1 MARTRVASPLAKGR
15 GETSAM
21 GLTTGGHYRSHH
33 IALKSYR
40 RLHCWRGMIRS
51 IRTFM
56 KFLNTSFLQ
65 CVIVTAALFTSPFEI
80 AAANSTAGSG
90 QSGNSS
96 WPRERYQDGNRLIIY
111 QPQVDD
117 WKNFQDLSWRMA
129 VSLTPKSGKT
139 ALGVVEMKG
148 NTDIDNV
155 AKVAII
161 TNPQVTGTYFPS
173 LDNATKEKMEQL
185 FKTFVPSTFSVSLHS
200 LIASTPKKEAPAG
213 AQLNNDPPK
222 IFVGYR
228 PSILLSVNGEPVV
241 SEVPNTNL
249 KFVVNT
255 QWPLF
260 FDEGNSTYYLAAG
273 QQWLTSNS
281 LEGQWSATKKLP
293 PDMSKLPRDK
303 QWSALKKFIP
313 PPAKSTG
320 VTPDVFYA
328 DKPAEVILFDGQPVY
343 AQIPDTQL
351 EYATNTNSVVFV
363 YTPTQQF
370 YYLTAGRWFRTADLQ
385 QGPWTYA
392 TPDLPPDFAKIPLN
406 SPASAILASVPGT
419 EEAKDAVLLAQV
431 PTTMTVNAKEAAA
444 KVKVEYAG
452 DPKFEPIKGTSMEY
466 ATNTQDKVIKVGD
479 VYYLCLQSV
488 WFVSPNPQG
497 PWTTCTSVPQE
508 IYTIPSSSPVYN
520 VTYVTQSANPDGTVT
535 ANYTAG
541 YLGTFILGA
550 AAGAIL
556 ADGSGYWWPPY
567 CYGGYYYPYPGTYCG
582 AYYGGYGYHYP
593 APYYDSATGAY
604 GWKQTAYG
612 PYGSATRGAGYN
624 PYTGTYARG
633 ASVSTPY
640 GSRSAAQ
647 AYNPYTGTYAQTRQ
661 GSSPNAQWGSSYVS
675 RGNQSATMG
684 HYSTANGTVAGA
696 ADSQG
701 GKVAASSTKWGNSA
715 VGKTASGNMYAGHDG
730 NVYKNTGNG
739 WQKYDNGSW
748 NSVNKPQPN
757 WQGAESSQQR
767 TASESYQQRS
777 SAASSSDRS
786 STGGGMDRSGGGGFG
801 RSGGGGG
808 SDDLDRE
815 AQNRARGDFSSQR
828 FQGFQGGGF
837 DRSGGGGGFGGDR
850 FGGGGGFGGGDRFGG
865 GGGFGR
871 FGGFGGGG
879 GFRGRR

>member
-1 MARTRVASPLAKGR
+1 MRSP
-15 GETSAM
+15 
-21 GLTTGGHYRSHH
+21 
-33 IALKSYR
+33 
-40 RLHCWRGMIRS
+40 
-51 IRTFM
+51 
-56 KFLNTSFLQ
+56 NTSYICIAIVILAFL
-65 CVIVTAALFTSPFEI
+65 ALPFEK
-80 AAANSTAGSG
+80 AAAASASGSNQTG
-90 QSGNSS
+90 DSS
-96 WPRERYQDGNRLIIY
+96 WPREKYNNGTRLIIY

-129 VSLTPKSGKT
+129 VSITPKSGKT
-139 ALGVVEMKG
+139 VLGVVEMKG
-148 NTDIDNV
+148 NTNIDNV
-155 AKVAII
+155 AKVATI

-173 LDNATKEKMEQL
+173 LDNATKEKMDQL
-185 FKTFVPSTFSVSLHS
+185 FKTFVPPTFSISLHS

-213 AQLNNDPPK
+213 VQLNNDAPK

-228 PSILLSVNGEPVV
+228 PSILLSVNGEPVLSV
-241 SEVPNTNL
+241 VPNTNL
-249 KFVVNT
+249 QFVVNT

-260 FDEGNSTYYLAAG
+260 LDEGSSTYYLAVG
-273 QQWLTSNS
+273 QQWLTASK
-281 LEGQWSATKKLP
+281 LDGQWSATKQLP
-293 PDMSKLPRDK
+293 AEMSKVPQDK

-313 PPAKSTG
+313 PSANTKT
-320 VTPDVFYA
+320 VTPDVFYS
-328 DKPAEVILFDGQPVY
+328 DKPAEIILFDGQPVY

-363 YTPTQQF
+363 YKPTQQF
-370 YYLTAGRWFRTADLQ
+370 YYLTAGRWFSAADL

-392 TPDLPPDFAKIPLN
+392 TPNLPADFAKIPPS
-406 SPASAILASVPGT
+406 SPASAILTTVPGT
-419 EEAKDAVLLAQV
+419 DEAKDAVLLAQV
-431 PTTMTVNAKEAAA
+431 PTTMTIKPNEAQA
-444 KVKVEYAG
+444 KVKVGYAG
-452 DPKFEPIKGTSMEY
+452 EPKFEPIKGTSMQY
-466 ATNTQDKVIKVGD
+466 ATNTQDKVIELEGT
-479 VYYLCLQSV
+479 YYLCLQGV
-488 WFVSPNPQG
+488 WFMAPTPTGQ
-497 PWTTCTSVPQE
+497 WTTCMSVPQE

-520 VTYVTQSANPDGTVT
+520 VTYVTQTANPDGTVT
-535 ANYTAG
+535 SSYAAG

-550 AAGAIL
+550 ATGAIL

-567 CYGGYYYPYPGTYCG
+567 CNGGYYYPYPSTYCG

-757 WQGAESSQQR
+757 WQGAENSQQR
-767 TASESYQQRS
+767 TGSESYQQRS
-777 SAASSSDRS
+777 SGASSEDRAAS
-786 STGGGMDRSGGGGFG
+786 GGSVDRSGGSGFD

-808 SDDLDRE
+808 SGDLDRE
-815 AQNRARGDFSSQR
+815 AQNRSRGDFSSQR

-837 DRSGGGGGFGGDR
+837 DRGGGGGGFGGDR
-850 FGGGGGFGGGDRFGG
+850 FGGGGFGGDRFGGG

-871 FGGFGGGG
+871 FGGGGGG

>member
-1 MARTRVASPLAKGR
+1 MAIHAPMKSRNTFLLCIAIVIGALLA
-15 GETSAM
+15 
-21 GLTTGGHYRSHH
+21 
-33 IALKSYR
+33 
-40 RLHCWRGMIRS
+40 
-51 IRTFM
+51 
-56 KFLNTSFLQ
+56 
-65 CVIVTAALFTSPFEI
+65 SPFEK
-80 AAANSTAGSG
+80 AAAASTSGSD
-90 QSGNSS
+90 QSGDSA
-96 WPRERYQDGNRLIIY
+96 WPREKYSNGTRLIIY

-117 WKNFQDLSWRMA
+117 WKDFQQLTWRMA
-129 VSLTPKSGKT
+129 VSLTPKNGKE

-173 LDNATKEKMEQL
+173 LDKATADKMEQL
-185 FKTFVPSTFSVSLHS
+185 FKTFVPPTVSISLHS
-200 LIASTPKKEAPAG
+200 LIASTPKKAAPGG
-213 AQLNNDPPK
+213 AQLNNEPPK

-228 PSILLSVNGEPVV
+228 PSILLSVNGEPVL

-260 FDEGNSTYYLAAG
+260 FDEGNSAYYLAVG
-273 QQWLTSNS
+273 QQWLMSNS

-293 PDMSKLPRDK
+293 PDMSKVPQDK

-313 PPAKSTG
+313 PPAKPKG
-320 VTPDVFYA
+320 AAPDVFYS
-328 DKPAEVILFDGQPVY
+328 DKPAEVVLFDGQPVY

-370 YYLTAGRWFRTADLQ
+370 YYLTAGRWFSAMDL

-431 PTTMTVNAKEAAA
+431 PTTITVNSKEAAS
-444 KVKVEYAG
+444 KVKVDYAG
-452 DPKFEPIKGTSMEY
+452 VPKFEPIKGTSMEY
-466 ATNTQDKVIKVGD
+466 ATNTPDKVIKVGD
-479 VYYLCLQSV
+479 VFYLCLQGV
-488 WFVSPNPQG
+488 WFMSPNPAG

-520 VTYVTQSANPDGTVT
+520 VTYVTQTGNPDGTVT

-593 APYYDSATGAY
+593 TPYYDSATGAY

-633 ASVSTPY
+633 ARVSTPY

-675 RGNQSATMG
+675 RGNKSATMG
-684 HYSTANGTVAGA
+684 HYSTGNGTVAGISG
-696 ADSQG
+696 SQG
-701 GKVAASSTKWGNSA
+701 GKAAGASTALGNTA

-757 WQGAESSQQR
+757 WQGAENGQQR
-767 TASESYQQRS
+767 TANESYQQRS
-777 SAASSSDRS
+777 SAASSD
-786 STGGGMDRSGGGGFG
+786 DRSGSGAGFD
-801 RSGGGGG
+801 RSG
-808 SDDLDRE
+808 
-815 AQNRARGDFSSQR
+815 A
-828 FQGFQGGGF
+828 GGF
-837 DRSGGGGGFGGDR
+837 DRSGGGGGFGDLDREAQNRSRGDFSSQRFQSFQGGGFDR
-850 FGGGGGFGGGDRFGG
+850 FGGGGFGGDRFG

>member
-1 MARTRVASPLAKGR
+1 MKLLRTSLLR
-15 GETSAM
+15 
-21 GLTTGGHYRSHH
+21 
-33 IALKSYR
+33 
-40 RLHCWRGMIRS
+40 
-51 IRTFM
+51 
-56 KFLNTSFLQ
+56 
-65 CVIVTAALFTSPFEI
+65 CVIVIVALFASPVEKSFSTAAP
-80 AAANSTAGSG
+80 N
-90 QSGNSS
+90 QSGDPG
-96 WPRERYQDGNRLIIY
+96 WPREKYSNGTRLIIY

-129 VSLTPKSGKT
+129 VSLTPKSGKEVV
-139 ALGVVEMKG
+139 GVVEMKG

-161 TNPQVTGTYFPS
+161 TNPQVTGIYFPS
-173 LDNATKEKMEQL
+173 LDKASAEKMEQL

-222 IFVGYR
+222 IFVSYR
-228 PSILLSVNGEPVV
+228 PSILLSVNGEPVL

-249 KFVVNT
+249 KFVANT

-260 FDEGNSTYYLAAG
+260 FDSANSTYYLAVG
-273 QQWLTSNS
+273 QQWLAGSS

-293 PDMSKLPRDK
+293 PDMSKVPQDK

-313 PPAKSTG
+313 PPAKSGG
-320 VTPDVFYA
+320 VTPDVFYS

-363 YTPTQQF
+363 FTPTQQF
-370 YYLTAGRWFRTADLQ
+370 YYLTAGRWFRTTDLQ
-385 QGPWTYA
+385 QGSWTYA
-392 TPDLPPDFAKIPLN
+392 TQDLPPDFAKIPLS
-406 SPASAILASVPGT
+406 SPASGILASVPGT

-431 PTTMTVNAKEAAA
+431 PTTMTVNSKEAAA

-466 ATNTQDKVIKVGD
+466 AANTPDKVIKVGD
-479 VYYLCLQSV
+479 VYYLCLQGV
-488 WFVSPNPQG
+488 WFMSPNPAG

-520 VTYVTQSANPDGTVT
+520 VTYVTQTGNPDGTVT

-567 CYGGYYYPYPGTYCG
+567 CYGGYYYPYPGTYGG

-593 APYYDSATGAY
+593 TPYYDSATGAY

-661 GSSPNAQWGSSYVS
+661 GSNPNAQWGSSYVS
-675 RGNQSATMG
+675 RGNKSATMG
-684 HYSTANGTVAGA
+684 HYSTANGTVAGISG
-696 ADSQG
+696 SQG
-701 GKVAASSTKWGNSA
+701 GKAAASSTAWGNTA
-715 VGKTASGNMYAGHDG
+715 AGKTANGNMYAGHDG

-777 SAASSSDRS
+777 SAAGSDDRS
-786 STGGGMDRSGGGGFG
+786 GSGAGSDRSGGGGFD
-801 RSGGGGG
+801 RSSGGGGSG
-808 SDDLDRE
+808 DLDRE
-815 AQNRARGDFSSQR
+815 AQNRSRGDFSSQR
-828 FQGFQGGGF
+828 FQSFQGGGF

-850 FGGGGGFGGGDRFGG
+850 FGGGGFGGGGDRFGG
-865 GGGFGR
+865 GGSGR

-879 GFRGRR
+879 GGGFRGRR

>member
-1 MARTRVASPLAKGR
+1 M
-15 GETSAM
+15 
-21 GLTTGGHYRSHH
+21 
-33 IALKSYR
+33 
-40 RLHCWRGMIRS
+40 
-51 IRTFM
+51 
-56 KFLNTSFLQ
+56 
-65 CVIVTAALFTSPFEI
+65 
-80 AAANSTAGSG
+80 
-90 QSGNSS
+90 
-96 WPRERYQDGNRLIIY
+96 
-111 QPQVDD
+111 
-117 WKNFQDLSWRMA
+117 
-129 VSLTPKSGKT
+129 
-139 ALGVVEMKG
+139 
-148 NTDIDNV
+148 
-155 AKVAII
+155 
-161 TNPQVTGTYFPS
+161 
-173 LDNATKEKMEQL
+173 
-185 FKTFVPSTFSVSLHS
+185 
-200 LIASTPKKEAPAG
+200 
-213 AQLNNDPPK
+213 
-222 IFVGYR
+222 
-228 PSILLSVNGEPVV
+228 
-241 SEVPNTNL
+241 

-260 FDEGNSTYYLAAG
+260 FDEGSSTYYLAVG
-273 QQWLTSNS
+273 QQWLTAKK
-281 LEGQWSATKKLP
+281 LDGQWSATKQLP
-293 PDMSKLPRDK
+293 PEMSKVPQDK

-313 PPAKSTG
+313 PTANAKG
-320 VTPDVFYA
+320 ATPDVFYS
-328 DKPAEVILFDGQPVY
+328 DKPAEIILFDGQPVY

-363 YTPTQQF
+363 NKPTQQF
-370 YYLTAGRWFRTADLQ
+370 YYLTAGRWFSAADL

-392 TPDLPPDFAKIPLN
+392 TPDLPPDFAKIPLS
-406 SPASAILASVPGT
+406 SPASAILTTVPGT
-419 EEAKDAVLLAQV
+419 DEAKDAVLLAQV
-431 PTTMTVNAKEAAA
+431 PTTMTIKPNEAQA
-444 KVKVEYAG
+444 KVKVDYAG
-452 DPKFEPIKGTSMEY
+452 EPKFEPIKGTSMEY
-466 ATNTQDKVIKVGD
+466 ATNTQDKVIELEGT
-479 VYYLCLQSV
+479 YYLCLQGV
-488 WFVSPNPQG
+488 WFMAPTPTGQ
-497 PWTTCTSVPQE
+497 WTTCMSVPQE

-520 VTYVTQSANPDGTVT
+520 VTYVTQTANPDGTVT
-535 ANYTAG
+535 SSYAAG

-550 AAGAIL
+550 ATGAIL

-567 CYGGYYYPYPGTYCG
+567 CNGGYYYPYPATYCG

-757 WQGAESSQQR
+757 WQGAENSQQR
-767 TASESYQQRS
+767 TGNESYQQRS
-777 SAASSSDRS
+777 SAASSEDRAA
-786 STGGGMDRSGGGGFG
+786 GGGGADRSGASGFD

-808 SDDLDRE
+808 SGDLDRE
-815 AQNRARGDFSSQR
+815 AQNRSRGDFSSQR

-837 DRSGGGGGFGGDR
+837 DRFGGGGGFGGDRGGGGGGFGGDR
-850 FGGGGGFGGGDRFGG
+850 FGGGGRIWRRRLWPVRRRWRVQGPTMKINAWNFYFISINTQIINQPTQRKHMKKLLILTSMASIGAVLALLAACQTTGTTDVVAQKEALLAQS
-865 GGGFGR
+865 
-871 FGGFGGGG
+871 
-879 GFRGRR
+879 GFRVITVTTPSAATGDQWLSPGQVFFGEVQREAILCVSHRHEGQDLRRETSPIQRL